1 MVNEQN
7 RTAAS
12 TYQISAERARQEARR
27 QERMLRIQIYALA
40 GGGIALATGLI
51 PMNDITIML
60 AMGLGCGAL
69 LRVLYRSSS
78 I

>member
-7 RTAAS
+7 REAC
-12 TYQISAERARQEARR
+12 TYQISAEQARHEARR
-27 QERMLRIQIYALA
+27 QERMLRIHMGVLAA
-40 GGGIALATGLI
+40 GGAALATGLI

-69 LRVLYRSSS
+69 LRVLYRL
-78 I
+78 